1 MFCGLGDE
9 RTKLRKKKNGQKKGK
24 KKEMNLIAAKS
35 RLVGMRG
42 YRKQARRFPG
52 GPDPPKICIGGVQRV
67 KDSPNKMN
75 MFAIYHKY

>member
-9 RTKLRKKKNGQKKGK
+9 RTKLKKKKGQKKK

-35 RLVGMRG
+35 GLVGMRG

-52 GPDPPKICIGGVQRV
+52 GSRPPKDMHWGGPKSKGPPQ
-67 KDSPNKMN
+67 
-75 MFAIYHKY
+75 